1 MSLLDKIAGLLPG
14 GKSQGEAVPADDL
27 MGKAQEFVNK
37 KWLELRTAYHV
48 YHLKIWEARLF
59 YAGEMWLDRDLA
71 QGSFWRK
78 AIPNDDFV
86 PQPRI
91 NEFAPAI
98 DAICSNFN
106 TVPEVEAVPQP
117 RDDEL
122 AMQVAEIAN
131 ELIDFCIKDNA
142 LRSDYK
148 SDEDKAGSAAQ
159 EFVLSGNVFTLV
171 YPQDVKV
178 GQRPKMEQGQSY
190 GFQCAECDLYQ
201 GGLQAPVEQCPKC
214 GGPVE
219 SSDRMEPKQVLDDQ
233 GQPVMEEITRKKIC
247 VEVGD
252 PGHAFPR
259 PGARNMGETPY
270 LLWGQRFSIDEIRE
284 RWGIEVTADNEQPD
298 GFAVTYEQS
307 MAFWYLGYSQRQLE
321 SQDGALVVQCFIEP
335 GKMKDWPEG
344 LYAVYVSGKVQ
355 IANPWP
361 FVEHPVSKGD
371 YLQMPTIFFARS
383 VSFDLLELQ
392 RELNSYES
400 IISLHSKTSAV
411 EPVVIDDNTVVSEIT
426 GRADKVIH
434 WRSIGPG
441 SREPHRMQHGSLDE
455 AIYAKRTQIL
465 EAMQRISAAVAV
477 FRGEQPGSV
486 TAASA
491 ISQLRGQAELQF
503 SKPTS
508 NWNNLWK
515 ETIRKVIKNYQQF
528 YTFEQIAAIVGTDK
542 ASQIQEFQKADL
554 DKRLTFIATS
564 SGLPKTRDERRQELM
579 VLYDKGALDMND
591 PNVKEKVFELFGET
605 GLLKT
610 FNDDAR
616 RARVNVK
623 KMRVGQPAK
632 FRSGIDDA
640 STHIGICLEAA
651 KSLDFDRWKPE
662 AQQMLIQY
670 IDGVRQAEAIS
681 PPALG
686 RPPGIPG
693 APPAPNMPPVAGNIP
708 PG

>member
-1 MSLLDKIAGLLPG
+1 
-14 GKSQGEAVPADDL
+14 
-27 MGKAQEFVNK
+27 
-37 KWLELRTAYHV
+37 
-48 YHLKIWEARLF
+48 
-59 YAGEMWLDRDLA
+59 
-71 QGSFWRK
+71 
-78 AIPNDDFV
+78 
-86 PQPRI
+86 
-91 NEFAPAI
+91 
-98 DAICSNFN
+98 
-106 TVPEVEAVPQP
+106 
-117 RDDEL
+117 
-122 AMQVAEIAN
+122 
-131 ELIDFCIKDNA
+131 
-142 LRSDYK
+142 
-148 SDEDKAGSAAQ
+148 
-159 EFVLSGNVFTLV
+159 
-171 YPQDVKV
+171 
-178 GQRPKMEQGQSY
+178 
-190 GFQCAECDLYQ
+190 
-201 GGLQAPVEQCPKC
+201 
-214 GGPVE
+214 
-219 SSDRMEPKQVLDDQ
+219 
-233 GQPVMEEITRKKIC
+233 
-247 VEVGD
+247 
-252 PGHAFPR
+252 
-259 PGARNMGETPY
+259 
-270 LLWGQRFSIDEIRE
+270 
-284 RWGIEVTADNEQPD
+284 
-298 GFAVTYEQS
+298 
-307 MAFWYLGYSQRQLE
+307 
-321 SQDGALVVQCFIEP
+321 
-335 GKMKDWPEG
+335 
-344 LYAVYVSGKVQ
+344 
-355 IANPWP
+355 
-361 FVEHPVSKGD
+361 
-371 YLQMPTIFFARS
+371 
-383 VSFDLLELQ
+383 
-392 RELNSYES
+392 
-400 IISLHSKTSAV
+400 
-411 EPVVIDDNTVVSEIT
+411 
-426 GRADKVIH
+426 
-434 WRSIGPG
+434 
-441 SREPHRMQHGSLDE
+441 MQHGSLDE